1 MCDSPTPLESQSERI
16 VFKGHDDDV
25 PGSPR
30 SASVRLPAKPCL
42 SVITDL
48 QEECSTP
55 ARGSHSPTARATS
68 LKAQFVEVY
77 LGSAEFKAS
86 KLNAIIA
93 INLQA
98 SDRLYEVVV
107 VNDANEEEIGRVY
120 VYESE
125 LKLQMDA
132 RRKALSAI
140 ANVNTDAGNSMAA
153 VLAAQ
158 LAAAELGPNTSLA
171 NRARRISA
179 TQKQRRSSLQLATSN
194 NSPDTP
200 TRKGSAP
207 HLVPAQGGGDTVRRT
222 SLPALLMARAAAQ
235 KFMDIKCNKNDQ
247 IKDGELQKIMDYNNN
262 PMKDSPLLN
271 APRPIDEPQSY
282 FDLDMSTNIDPEME
296 GFKKY
301 EKEAMERDQSLI
313 SADISSATADSI
325 RFYTAVILSSL
336 SVRRKAMIENSGG
349 KRPFQ
354 FVLYDGK

>member
-1 MCDSPTPLESQSERI
+1 
-16 VFKGHDDDV
+16 
-25 PGSPR
+25 
-30 SASVRLPAKPCL
+30 
-42 SVITDL
+42 
-48 QEECSTP
+48 
-55 ARGSHSPTARATS
+55 

-86 KLNAIIA
+86 KLNAVIA

-98 SDRLYEVVV
+98 SERLYEVVV
-107 VNDANEEEIGRVY
+107 VNEVNEEEIGRMY
-120 VYESE
+120 VYENE

-132 RRKALSAI
+132 RRKALSVI
-140 ANVNTDAGNSMAA
+140 ANANNTDAGNSMAA

-179 TQKQRRSSLQLATSN
+179 TQKQRRSSLQLAACT
-194 NSPDTP
+194 NSPDTTP
-200 TRKGSAP
+200 RRKSSTP
-207 HLVPAQGGGDTVRRT
+207 HLVPAQGGGGDTVRRN
-222 SLPALLMARAAAQ
+222 SLPGLLMARAAAQ

-247 IKDGELQKIMDYNNN
+247 IKDEQLQKIMDYNNN
-262 PMKDSPLLN
+262 PMKDSLLLN

-336 SVRRKAMIENSGG
+336 SVRRKARIENSGG

>member
-1 MCDSPTPLESQSERI
+1 MLGSQSERI
-16 VFKGHDDDV
+16 VLRHCDSDV
-25 PGSPR
+25 DPGELSPR
-30 SASVRLPAKPCL
+30 SSSVRIPAKP
-42 SVITDL
+42 S
-48 QEECSTP
+48 
-55 ARGSHSPTARATS
+55 SPTQKVYTPTAKARS
-68 LKAQFVEVY
+68 LKSQFVKVY

-107 VNDANEEEIGRVY
+107 VNETSEEEIGRVY
-120 VYESE
+120 VYENE
-125 LKLQMDA
+125 LKLQMEA
-132 RRKALSAI
+132 RHKAI
-140 ANVNTDAGNSMAA
+140 AGNSSIEGGNSMSAMFT
-153 VLAAQ
+153 AQ
-158 LAAAELGPNTSLA
+158 LAAAEFGPSASLA

-179 TQKQRRSSLQLATSN
+179 TSKQRRSSSDF
-194 NSPDTP
+194 S
-200 TRKGSAP
+200 TRKTSTP
-207 HLVPAQGGGDTVRRT
+207 HLVPAHDKDDAPST
-222 SLPALLMARAAAQ
+222 LPALVMARAAAQ

-262 PMKDSPLLN
+262 PMKDSLLLN

-282 FDLDMSTNIDPEME
+282 FDLDMSTNIEPEME

-325 RFYTAVILSSL
+325 RFYTAAVILSSL
-336 SVRRKAMIENSGG
+336 RVRRKARIENSGG

>member
-1 MCDSPTPLESQSERI
+1 MCDSPAMLGSQSERI
-16 VFKGHDDDV
+16 VLRHCDSDV
-25 PGSPR
+25 DPGELSPR
-30 SASVRLPAKPCL
+30 SSSVRISAKP
-42 SVITDL
+42 S
-48 QEECSTP
+48 
-55 ARGSHSPTARATS
+55 SPTEKVYTPTAKARS
-68 LKAQFVEVY
+68 LKSQFVEVY

-86 KLNAIIA
+86 KLNAIIV

-107 VNDANEEEIGRVY
+107 INEASEEEIGRVY
-120 VYESE
+120 VYENE
-125 LKLQMDA
+125 LKLQMEA
-132 RRKALSAI
+132 RHKAI
-140 ANVNTDAGNSMAA
+140 AGNSSTEGGNSMSAMF
-153 VLAAQ
+153 AAQ
-158 LAAAELGPNTSLA
+158 LAAAEFGPSASLA
-171 NRARRISA
+171 SRARRISA
-179 TQKQRRSSLQLATSN
+179 TSKQRRSSSDF
-194 NSPDTP
+194 S
-200 TRKGSAP
+200 TRKTSAP
-207 HLVPAQGGGDTVRRT
+207 HLVPAHDKGDAPCT
-222 SLPALLMARAAAQ
+222 LPALVMARAAAQ

-247 IKDGELQKIMDYNNN
+247 IKDEELQKIMDYNNN

-336 SVRRKAMIENSGG
+336 SVRRKARIENSGG

-354 FVLYDGK
+354 LVLYDGK